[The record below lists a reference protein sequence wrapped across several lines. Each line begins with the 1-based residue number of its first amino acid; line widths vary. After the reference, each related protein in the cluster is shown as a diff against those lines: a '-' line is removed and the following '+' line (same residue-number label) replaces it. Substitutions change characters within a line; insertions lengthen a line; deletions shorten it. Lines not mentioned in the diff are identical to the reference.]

1 MVYLVDTNF
10 LIHCWRNAAHPE
22 RLQSLQTYL
31 DSEIRLIWLVK
42 AEFLRGAVMAKHDEG
57 RVHSFLD
64 RHKTVWPDDETLDLY
79 ARTYATLVRAN
90 QLIGPHDL
98 WIAAAALQHDL
109 PLLTRNIG
117 EFRRVPGV
125 QVVEYQVD

>member
-1 MVYLVDTNF
+1 
-10 LIHCWRNAAHPE
+10 
-22 RLQSLQTYL
+22 
-31 DSEIRLIWLVK
+31 
-42 AEFLRGAVMAKHDEG
+42 MAKHDEG

-64 RHKTVWPDDETLDLY
+64 RHKTVWPDDGMLDLY
-79 ARTYATLVRAN
+79 ARTYATLVRSN

-109 PLLTRNIG
+109 PLLTRNTS